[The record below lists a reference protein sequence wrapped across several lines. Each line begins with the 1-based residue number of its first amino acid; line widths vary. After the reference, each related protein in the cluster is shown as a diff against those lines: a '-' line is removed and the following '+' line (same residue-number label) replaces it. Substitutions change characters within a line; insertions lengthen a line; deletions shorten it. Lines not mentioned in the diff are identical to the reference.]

1 MLLFARQGQHQL
13 HEIVLAEQCL
23 AGPEFGEQPVAV
35 ALAAIFHAAIG
46 NSGRSLKTRSRG
58 RAFGR
63 IVDIGE
69 EQRRMIGIVD
79 VAADVKECVA
89 ARSLSILLV
98 FGDIFVALVI
108 KSLDRGGADEGTTG
122 GHEGAILGEKRA
134 RIPAAVEIEF
144 LNVIKEYLFELKR
157 GQHFIDG
164 ELTHNPLLLVEVF
177 ISASITEAFNCN
189 EPGVLMRFPPI
200 GRIM

>member
-1 MLLFARQGQHQL
+1 MVNSLSARQGQHQL

-46 NSGRSLKTRSRG
+46 NSGRSLQTRGWG

-69 EQRRMIGIVD
+69 EQRRMIDIVD

-108 KSLDRGGADEGTTG
+108 KGLDHGAADERTAGS
-122 GHEGAILGEKRA
+122 AD
-134 RIPAAVEIEF
+134 AA
-144 LNVIKEYLFELKR
+144 
-157 GQHFIDG
+157 G
-164 ELTHNPLLLVEVF
+164 
-177 ISASITEAFNCN
+177 
-189 EPGVLMRFPPI
+189 RF
-200 GRIM
+200 